1 MGNLFSSSGGERA
14 CGQKPPTLVERPP
27 MEPEMQEET
36 LDLRALYG
44 RRSGGIPRF
53 KGDYVMHSLHDVDLG
68 RNSDLAVGSKYSK
81 RPTTDR

>member
-1 MGNLFSSSGGERA
+1 MGNLFSSSGGERV
-14 CGQKPPTLVERPP
+14 CGQKPPTLVECPP

-44 RRSGGIPRF
+44 RQSGGIPQF